1 MNLVLASGSPR
12 RAELLT
18 RLGLRFEVLPADLDE
33 TRRPD
38 ESPGVYVE
46 RLAREK
52 AQAVGGPED
61 VVVAADTAVVSAG
74 LILGKPAHPA
84 EARSMLLRLQ
94 GEKHDVFTGIA
105 VRRGEEIASAVDVTE
120 VEMLPMTDDEVEA
133 YVDTGEPM
141 DKAGAYGIQGFGS
154 ANVASIEGDYFAV
167 MGLPIVRTL
176 SLLELAGWAYAY
188 GGGLLP
194 GTHSEP
200 EADSAANS
208 TH

>member
-61 VVVAADTAVVSAG
+61 LVVAADTAVVSAG

-105 VRRGEEIASAVDVTE
+105 VRRGVEVASAVDVTE
-120 VEMLPMTDDEVEA
+120 VEMLPMTYDEVEA

-141 DKAGAYGIQGFGS
+141 DKAGSYALQGRGGLFVSTVTGS
-154 ANVASIEGDYFAV
+154 PFTII
-167 MGLPIVRTL
+167 GLPVH
-176 SLLELAGWAYAY
+176 
-188 GGGLLP
+188 LLP
-194 GTHSEP
+194 RLIRAVGVDP
-200 EADSAANS
+200 EVVLAPV
-208 TH
+208 

>member
-52 AQAVGGPED
+52 AQAVGGSED

-105 VRRGEEIASAVDVTE
+105 VRRGEEVASAVDVTE
-120 VEMLPMTDDEVEA
+120 VEMLPMTYDEVEA

-141 DKAGAYGIQGFGS
+141 DKAGSYALQGRGGLFVSTVTGS
-154 ANVASIEGDYFAV
+154 PFSII
-167 MGLPIVRTL
+167 GLPVH
-176 SLLELAGWAYAY
+176 
-188 GGGLLP
+188 LLP
-194 GTHSEP
+194 RLIRAVGVDP
-200 EADSAANS
+200 EVVLAPV
-208 TH
+208 